1 MLTNLM
7 IQVYF
12 NNIYNSLL
20 YCNKKQMEIN
30 EDVAVFTRDVQIKS
44 LNFLKKV
51 SLDSFEFI
59 YKFPLDY

>member
-1 MLTNLM
+1 
-7 IQVYF
+7 
-12 NNIYNSLL
+12 
-20 YCNKKQMEIN
+20 MEIN